1 LYTMRAIAVL
11 LISVVLSLVVSNALA
26 FLSCSCNSVRGYS
39 VPVINI
45 SFTGEYSNFY
55 WAGVYP
61 SDYTLI
67 DGSSCYS
74 STALTVTFP
83 SYSVDGVNTTYL
95 LIPERS
101 NSYECILFD
110 RSVAYLTPGQKGTC
124 NMVAS
129 YHFSCPQLVT
139 TPISGG
145 GIAAIVVGVILGLFF
160 ILFVVTV
167 VLCLVRRSQERNAY
181 KRVDGGASN
190 SSSPVNLSDAAMQT
204 NTNMMSAPGFA
215 QTSLPPVSYMQ
226 TTGSAY
232 SPYMAAPPSVY
243 YVPNQNGTM
252 TAMYMTNQPMMMTGQ
267 PQVYVTTPQ
276 VQQ

>member
-1 LYTMRAIAVL
+1 MRAIAVL
-11 LISVVLSLVVSNALA
+11 LISVVLSLVVSNAMA
-26 FLSCSCNSVRGYS
+26 FLSCSCNTVRGYS
-39 VPVINI
+39 VPVVNI
-45 SFTGEYSNFY
+45 SFTSEYSADFF

-67 DGSSCYS
+67 AGSSCYS
-74 STALTVTFP
+74 STALSVTFP
-83 SYSVDGVNTTYL
+83 SYSIDGVNSTYL
-95 LIPERS
+95 VSPEKS
-101 NSYECILFD
+101 NYYECILFD
-110 RSVAYLTPGQKGTC
+110 RSVEYLTPGQKGTC
-124 NMVAS
+124 KMIES
-129 YHFSCPQLVT
+129 YHFTCPQVVT
-139 TPISGG
+139 TSMSGG
-145 GIAAIVVGVILGLFF
+145 GVAAIVVGVVLGIFF

-167 VLCLVRRSQERNAY
+167 ILCLVRRAQERKSY

-190 SSSPVNLSDAAMQT
+190 SSTVNLSDAAMQT
-204 NTNMMSAPGFA
+204 NPNMMSAPGFA

-252 TAMYMTNQPMMMTGQ
+252 TAMYMTNQPMMMTAQ